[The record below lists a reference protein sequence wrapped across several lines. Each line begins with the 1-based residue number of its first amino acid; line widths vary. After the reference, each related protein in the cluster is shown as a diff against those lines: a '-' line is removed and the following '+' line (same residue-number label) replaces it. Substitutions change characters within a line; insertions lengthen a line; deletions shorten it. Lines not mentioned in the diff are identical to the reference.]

1 MLDKAHRKSLDIQ
14 DQNLLKQAGVK
25 DKELVKD
32 ATPNLDVDAA
42 HLKHDEEFCVAIQQ
56 LVIDAESES
65 YFEHM
70 GDYLARICELA
81 RKHTVRLDSGYFK
94 IAMALK
100 VAEGISL
107 ALGKCFEEVLCI
119 AIASSNGNRP
129 LFTVRSQ
136 FGSDHE
142 VYSNR
147 TKGAGDA

>member
-1 MLDKAHRKSLDIQ
+1 MQHDGYRAGKLLLDKAHRKSLEVYEQ
-14 DQNLLKQAGVK
+14 GKMKLAGIK
-25 DKELVKD
+25 DKGHVKD
-32 ATPNLDVDAA
+32 ANGEIEVKPVQ
-42 HLKHDEEFCVAIQQ
+42 LKHDEEFCLSIQQ

-107 ALGKCFEEVLCI
+107 ALGRWRKLIVGYILWYKF
-119 AIASSNGNRP
+119 AH
-129 LFTVRSQ
+129 T
-136 FGSDHE
+136 
-142 VYSNR
+142 
-147 TKGAGDA
+147 